1 MTFHVCD
8 KQHAQIG
15 LRVCVCDRTRQMK
28 RPAHTVNMYL
38 NAILPHVRMACQISV
53 QDHIHM
59 AWLLSKDKL
68 FYNKFKLLLQQVPF
82 HF

>member
-1 MTFHVCD
+1 MAFLNINKELKEEYSMNKTFSAEYYFSCVR
-8 KQHAQIG
+8 QIACAD
-15 LRVCVCDRTRQMK
+15 RFACVCDRTRQMK

-59 AWLLSKDKL
+59 A
-68 FYNKFKLLLQQVPF
+68 
-82 HF
+82 